1 MAFTESSHTGAK
13 NREINPTNS
22 VIPIKKKTQYNH
34 VMCFGTFDI
43 FHPGHVFYLSEAEKL
58 APKMT
63 IVIARDARVTKL
75 KWRIPHDNEDLRLIN
90 VANAFRHSEV
100 ILGDEEDIF
109 LPLRQIQP
117 DILAFGYDQRV
128 PEEKI
133 HEFFPDMEIVRIG
146 GFEVEKYK
154 SSILRKS
161 SRDK

>member
-75 KWRIPHDNEDLRLIN
+75 K
-90 VANAFRHSEV
+90 
-100 ILGDEEDIF
+100 
-109 LPLRQIQP
+109 
-117 DILAFGYDQRV
+117 
-128 PEEKI
+128 
-133 HEFFPDMEIVRIG
+133 
-146 GFEVEKYK
+146 
-154 SSILRKS
+154 
-161 SRDK
+161 